1 MTPTDFEFTMTMPG
15 DARLVGAVRQL
26 AVQAA
31 GYAQVEAEV
40 SQQLAEQVEHATQ
53 AFVASTAAPTAP
65 IHVRFAGDGQT
76 LDVVISADAAAGPAP
91 PASTSAGGVSIEW
104 TRDGARQT
112 CHIRQ
117 PIPA

>member
-26 AVQAA
+26 AAQAA
-31 GYAQVEAEV
+31 GYAQLEAET
-40 SQQLAEQVEHATQ
+40 SERLAEHVEGAIAAMVSAT
-53 AFVASTAAPTAP
+53 ALPDAPM
-65 IHVRFAGDGQT
+65 HLRFAGDGQT
-76 LDVVISADAAAGPAP
+76 LDVVISSDEAGAGALPQ
-91 PASTSAGGVSIEW
+91 STTSGGVTIEW
-104 TRDGARQT
+104 TRDGSRQT